1 MKGVDTIARIRRE
14 FFVRGKSIKQI
25 VRELHVSRNTV
36 RKVLRSGETEFI
48 YEREVQPLPRLGR
61 FQADLDRL
69 LAANEAKRPR
79 ERLTLMRIFE
89 TLRSEGFEGSYD
101 AVRRYAR
108 NWERQRSSL
117 LSSAAFVPL
126 TFAPGEAYQ
135 FDWSH
140 EIVVMNGVTV
150 TVKVAHV
157 RLCHSRMMFVRAYP
171 RESQEMVLDAFN
183 HAFAFY
189 GGVPRRVIIDNAK
202 TMVLSIGKGKE
213 RVFHPRFEAMT
224 SYYAITPVACTPAS
238 GNEKGQVERQVQAVR
253 RQIFAPK
260 LAFDTLEDLNVYL
273 EAQCVVL
280 NGKPHPERKHCT
292 IEEIFTE
299 EYAVLRPAGRP
310 FDGYVERSARV
321 GSTCMVQYD
330 TNSYS
335 VPCAY
340 ASKTVSLRSYDDR
353 IVISNGSE
361 VIAEHERIFARHQKC
376 FSLWHYL
383 PLLQQKPGALRDG
396 APFKRWDMP
405 KPLAMIWEHYRTQ
418 SGGDRDF
425 VELLTLYQQHG
436 ADAVEMACELALSHK
451 TMQLSA
457 ILVFLYD
464 LIEPA
469 RAQEMAVDMASHL
482 QLQLPPAANCHRY
495 NQLMTSHRETL

>member
-1 MKGVDTIARIRRE
+1 METVSKIRRW
-14 FFVRGKSIKQI
+14 VLADGLSI
-25 VRELHVSRNTV
+25 REVSRRTGLSRNTI
-36 RKVLRSGETEFI
+36 RK
-48 YEREVQPLPRLGR
+48 Y
-61 FQADLDRL
+61 
-69 LAANEAKRPR
+69 
-79 ERLTLMRIFE
+79 
-89 TLRSEGFEGSYD
+89 LRSEQVEPCYQMQQARPLRSLLEHELRLKALYEADMGFPARERRSMRGLYDVLVVEGFAGSYD
-101 AVRRYAR
+101 TVRRYILRLKDAR
-108 NWERQRSSL
+108 Q
-117 LSSAAFVPL
+117 VKDGYIPL
-126 TFAPGEAYQ
+126 EYDAGDAVQ

-140 EIVVMNGVTV
+140 EIVSFSGVDTKV
-150 TVKVAHV
+150 YVAHF
-157 RLCHSRMMFVRAYP
+157 RACHSRKSFIRAYL

-189 GGVPRRVIIDNAK
+189 GGVPRRVIIDNPK

-340 ASKTVSLRSYDDR
+340 ASKTVSLRSYADR